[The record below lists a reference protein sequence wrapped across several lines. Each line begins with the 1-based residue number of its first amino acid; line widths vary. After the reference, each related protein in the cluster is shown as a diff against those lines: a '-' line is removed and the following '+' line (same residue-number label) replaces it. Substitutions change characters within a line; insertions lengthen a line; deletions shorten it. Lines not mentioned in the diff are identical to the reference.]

1 MSTMFFFQIAHGA
14 GIQTLASM
22 RFNYFQIFSKLKKD
36 LPALKTFLINRNSN
50 MYNCLTM
57 FS

>member
-22 RFNYFQIFSKLKKD
+22 RFNHFQIFSKLKND
-36 LPALKTFLINRNSN
+36 LPALNTFL
-50 MYNCLTM
+50 LTETVPWLEKGLTV
-57 FS
+57 